1 MKNDDF
7 QIMNSKIVGRV
18 IFFMLII
25 MVVTHL
31 IVFVA
36 YSDFD
41 NDDNKKVNK
50 DLMVQQVLHLIQVVL
65 TTPDKDRQSVI
76 TAVNVPNISI
86 SMTPEPTHSL
96 VFREISLWDIL
107 EKITKQNERIHLS
120 VRLQEGQWLNIQA
133 EVVSRPWIIQM
144 FLLSLEVMLA
154 LAVLFY
160 FWSIN
165 RFTAPV
171 KRFAQAAERLGK
183 DLHSSSL
190 VEAGPPVVREA
201 VRAMNTMQD
210 RIRDMV
216 RDRTLMLAAISH
228 DLRTPITRLK
238 LRAQFIEDDNL
249 REKTINDLDEMG
261 AMISEILSLSK
272 EENSAHA
279 QKTKIDL
286 ASLLAALCEDLD
298 DVHNAVTYNGP
309 QARLLVMG
317 RSLSLK
323 RAFNNLIENAVKY
336 GHKAIVTVSDADP
349 RYIYVTIEDAGEGIP
364 EDEMEAVFSPFY
376 RADKSR
382 SRATGGTGLGLAVTK
397 DSINSHLGSIVLEN
411 RAEGG
416 LRVTVKLPRQN
427 S

>member
-1 MKNDDF
+1 MKHEDF
-7 QIMNSKIVGRV
+7 QIMNSKIIGRV

-36 YSDFD
+36 YSDF
-41 NDDNKKVNK
+41 NTDDSKKVNK

-65 TTPDKDRQSVI
+65 TTPEADRASV
-76 TAVNVPNISI
+76 TNAVNVPNISI
-86 SMTPEPTHSL
+86 TLTPQATMTL
-96 VFREISLWDIL
+96 VFTEVSLWDIL
-107 EKITKQNERIHLS
+107 EKISQQRERIHLS
-120 VRLQEGQWLNIQA
+120 VKLQEGQWLNIQA
-133 EVVSRPWIIQM
+133 LVVERPWIVQM
-144 FLLSLEVMLA
+144 FLFSLEVMLA
-154 LAVLFY
+154 FAVLFY

-183 DLHSSSL
+183 DLHSSTL

-201 VRAMNTMQD
+201 VRAMNTMQN

-238 LRAQFIEDDNL
+238 LRAQFILDDEL
-249 REKTINDLDEMG
+249 REKTIADLDEMG
-261 AMISEILSLSK
+261 VMISEILTLSK
-272 EENSAHA
+272 EENSAGA
-279 QKTKIDL
+279 QKTKLDL
-286 ASLLAALCEDLD
+286 HSLLAALCEDLD
-298 DVHNAVTYNGP
+298 DVYQAVTFVSP
-309 QARLLVMG
+309 QARVLIMG

-323 RAFNNLIENAVKY
+323 RAFMNLIVNAIKY
-336 GHKAIVTVSDADP
+336 GNKATVTLVDSDP
-349 RYIYVTIEDAGEGIP
+349 QYVKVVIEDEGEGIP

-376 RADKSR
+376 RGEKSR

-397 DSINSHLGSIVLEN
+397 DSVNSHLGSILMEN

-416 LRVTVKLPRQN
+416 LRVTVKLPRQKF
-427 S
+427 

>member
-36 YSDFD
+36 YSDLN

-86 SMTPEPTHSL
+86 SMTPEPAHSL

-107 EKITKQNERIHLS
+107 EKITKQDERIHLS

-133 EVVSRPWIIQM
+133 MIVSRSWIIQM

-183 DLHSSSL
+183 DLHSSAL
-190 VEAGPPVVREA
+190 IEAGPPVVREA

-238 LRAQFIEDDNL
+238 LRAQFIEDDIL
-249 REKTINDLDEMG
+249 RDKTINDLDEMG

-272 EENSAHA
+272 EENSAQA
-279 QKTKIDL
+279 QKTKVDL

-336 GHKAIVTVSDADP
+336 GHKAAVTLDDADP
-349 RYIYVTIEDAGEGIP
+349 RYIYVIIEDEGDGIP

-376 RADKSR
+376 RGDKSR

-397 DSINSHLGSIVLEN
+397 DSINSHLGSIELAN
-411 RAEGG
+411 REEGG
-416 LRVTVKLPRQN
+416 LRVTVKLPRQKG
-427 S
+427 